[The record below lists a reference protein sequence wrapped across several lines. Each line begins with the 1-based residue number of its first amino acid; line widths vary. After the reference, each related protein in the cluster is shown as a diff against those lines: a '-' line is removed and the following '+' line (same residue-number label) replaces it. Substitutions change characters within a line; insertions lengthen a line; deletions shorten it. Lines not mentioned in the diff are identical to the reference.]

1 MNRVVNDENLDMMKQ
16 CLSIGFD
23 EEAAA
28 VLIARL
34 AILKIVNKKEVDK
47 VVGWC
52 DKTLINFVSL
62 LLFVLS

>member
-1 MNRVVNDENLDMMKQ
+1 MMKQ

-28 VLIARL
+28 VLMARL

-52 DKTLINFVSL
+52 DKTLINFVSFT
-62 LLFVLS
+62 LFVLS